1 MSLND
6 CRGSA
11 WAFQQLMRQAKA
23 EQIKNNGAAP
33 MSRIERHTENRHVQ
47 SSSAESHPFRWGETK
62 RK

>member
-23 EQIKNNGAAP
+23 EQLKNNGATP
-33 MSRIERHTENRHVQ
+33 MSRIERFVQ
-47 SSSAESHPFRWGETK
+47 RLEHDQVTSHR
-62 RK
+62 

>member
-11 WAFQQLMRQAKA
+11 WAFQQLMKQAKA

-33 MSRIERHTENRHVQ
+33 MSRIERFVQ
-47 SSSAESHPFRWGETK
+47 RLEHDQVKSHGEQACPK
-62 RK
+62 Q